1 VSAIVRQRRYVSA
14 PVGVYPAPVPPRE
27 QASPEPGPAAEELPT
42 EADIRDEVDA
52 SLAAASPVADVRPE
66 PAAAEAADPSLPRVP
81 TLPEHRREAE
91 DEAGAAEA
99 RPLDFDGERDDS
111 PAEAVA
117 PRRARSPVAGMIVGG
132 LVGAVLGVAAGLLLL
147 ALTEGQGGLTERLS
161 DPAAL
166 VAQISDPLALWNG
179 VSDWLIRMSAVLV
192 AGGFLLLGIGWGGR
206 IRARRRA

>member
-1 VSAIVRQRRYVSA
+1 
-14 PVGVYPAPVPPRE
+14 
-27 QASPEPGPAAEELPT
+27 
-42 EADIRDEVDA
+42 
-52 SLAAASPVADVRPE
+52 
-66 PAAAEAADPSLPRVP
+66 
-81 TLPEHRREAE
+81 
-91 DEAGAAEA
+91 
-99 RPLDFDGERDDS
+99 
-111 PAEAVA
+111 
-117 PRRARSPVAGMIVGG
+117 MIVGG

-161 DPAAL
+161 DPEAL